1 MIDDAAVI
9 YPQGYLNNLTG
20 ETLVQECT
28 AVIEKGTRKII
39 ISFRDTELVN
49 SIGISMLLLI
59 IEKLISTDGQLCFT
73 DMNQTLQDTFVMLGL
88 THYISCFT
96 HEQDALLYLRTVS
109 LS

>member
-1 MIDDAAVI
+1 MIDDTAVI

-28 AVIEKGTRKII
+28 SLIDKGTKKII
-39 ISFRDTELVN
+39 ISFNDTELVN

-59 IEKLISTDGQLCFT
+59 IEKLMSTGGILCFT
-73 DMNQTLQDTFVMLGL
+73 DMSQTLQDTFGMLGL
-88 THYISCFT
+88 TRYIASFNR
-96 HEQDALLYLRTVS
+96 EGDALQYLRTVS